1 MAGPFTAVR
10 CIRANLRQSMS
21 KKVRDMK
28 TLYIYGPPASGKST
42 VARRLSR
49 DWGRMSIDLDEEIV
63 RRQGR
68 SIPEI
73 FAAEGEAG
81 FRKIERETLES
92 VTAPIVALGGGT
104 LLDPNCRA
112 YAEEHGFVVVL
123 DVDDATLAARVAAA
137 KGTRPLGD
145 KAAERRAHYA
155 SFTHHVD
162 ADTRIILPR
171 PLRGAITPPVS
182 KSHLHRLLIAEF
194 LAGGEVSRLGNPLS
208 EAADLAAT
216 RRCIAAL
223 SAARSAGL
231 PMATLDCG
239 ESGSTLRFFA
249 PLAAALGVKANF
261 IRRGRLAE
269 RPMIT
274 YDELKAG
281 LHELRGDISSQFV
294 TGLLFSLPL
303 LEGDSE
309 IRFTTPLQSKGYVE
323 MTLDVLAKYG
333 VRILPTA
340 TGFSVPGK
348 QKYVSPKGIQPEC
361 DWSGAAF
368 WFAANALGSEI
379 QVKGLSAE
387 SRQPDRVVKDLI
399 ARIIHANRDGAAEAI
414 DVSECPDNYPALAVV
429 NFALGG
435 KAVFTGTERLRIKE
449 SDRLAA
455 MENVFANRYDV
466 DPQNDHR
473 IAMAAAI
480 LATIGDS
487 PTLIHNASCVK
498 KSYPHFF
505 DEFKMD
511 LYAVTGWPLVKT
523 RSPELHNA
531 AHAAAGRKAEM
542 VVYRSPTIEEALA
555 FAARC
560 DVKGMAVTIPHKE
573 SVMKYLDGIDPDAQN
588 IGAVNTVVFA
598 PDGRKYGYN
607 TDMDGIKEALINFMG
622 QKSFKGLSV
631 ILLGAGGAAKAV
643 AQALDVLGAKVK
655 ILNRTHEK
663 AVALAEKH
671 GFAAI
676 TAMETADLVVNATNQ
691 DPIPDFAFTGKE
703 CVYDLVYVPEE
714 TPLIVHAK
722 AAGCRTEN
730 GFSMLRAQAN
740 RQLELFCNKESEK

>member
-1 MAGPFTAVR
+1 
-10 CIRANLRQSMS
+10 
-21 KKVRDMK
+21 MK

-42 VARRLSR
+42 LARKLSR
-49 DWGRMSIDLDEEIV
+49 DWGRMSLDLDTEIV

-81 FRKIERETLES
+81 FRRIERETLES
-92 VTAPIVALGGGT
+92 TSAPIIALGGGT
-104 LLDPNCRA
+104 LLDPACRA
-112 YAEEHGFVVVL
+112 YAEEHGFVAVL
-123 DVDDATLAARVAAA
+123 DVDDETLAKRVAAA
-137 KGTRPLGD
+137 QGTRPLGD

-155 SFTHHVD
+155 SFPHHVD
-162 ADTRIILPR
+162 ADARIILPR

-194 LAGGEVSRLGNPLS
+194 LAGGDVSRLGDPLS

-223 SAARSAGL
+223 SAARTAGL
-231 PMATLDCG
+231 PTATLDCG

-249 PLAAALGVKANF
+249 PLAAALGIKATY

-274 YDELKAG
+274 YDDLKPG

-294 TGLLFSLPL
+294 TGLLFALPL
-303 LEGDSE
+303 LDGDSE
-309 IRFTTPLQSKGYVE
+309 IRFITPLQSKGYVE
-323 MTLDVLAKYG
+323 MTLGVLANYG
-333 VRILPTA
+333 VRVLPTA
-340 TGFSVPGK
+340 TGFSVPGN
-348 QKYVSPKGIQPEC
+348 QKFISPKDCAPER

-379 QVKGLSAE
+379 QIKGLNSD
-387 SRQPDRVVKDLI
+387 SRQPDRVVKSLI
-399 ARIIHANRDGAAEAI
+399 ERIQAANKEGATVETI
-414 DVSECPDNYPALAVV
+414 DVSECPDNYPALAMV

-435 KAVFTGTERLRIKE
+435 KAVFTGTERLRLKE

-455 MENVFANRYDV
+455 METVFANPHDV

-480 LATIGDS
+480 LATTGDS
-487 PTLIHNASCVK
+487 PTIIHQASCVK

-505 DEFKMD
+505 DEFKMT
-511 LYAVTGWPLVKT
+511 LYAVTGWPLKKT

-542 VVYRSPTIEEALA
+542 IAYPAATIEEALA
-555 FAARC
+555 FADQCA
-560 DVKGMAVTIPHKE
+560 VKGMAVTIPHKE
-573 SVMKYLDGIDPDAQN
+573 SVMKYLDEIDPNAQN
-588 IGAVNTVVFA
+588 IGAVNTVVFGA
-598 PDGRKYGYN
+598 DGLKRGYN
-607 TDMDGIKEALINFMG
+607 TDMDGIKEALIAFVG
-622 QKSFKGLSV
+622 KKSFKGLSV

-643 AQALDVLGAKVK
+643 AQALEVLGARVK
-655 ILNRTHEK
+655 ILNRTYEK

-671 GFAAI
+671 GFEVI
-676 TAMETADLVVNATNQ
+676 REMETADLVVNATNQ

-703 CVYDLVYVPEE
+703 LVYDLVYVPEE

-730 GFSMLRAQAN
+730 GFSMLQAQAK
-740 RQLELFCNKESEK
+740 RQLELFCN